1 MLIEWNEDLT
11 TGNKA
16 IDAQHKELINRFNT
30 ILDACNHGK
39 GKDEVKNLLQFLGEY
54 VKSHFAMEEELQQ
67 RYDYPEY
74 ALHKQEHASFI
85 QDFNRLE
92 HQFEEE
98 GATLLLVIRTNKAM
112 INWLVSHI
120 NGTDKK
126 LAAFLRTAM

>member
-1 MLIEWNEDLT
+1 MLIEWNDELT

-16 IDAQHKELINRFNT
+16 IDAQHKELINRFNS
-30 ILDACNHGK
+30 ILAACNLGK

-67 RYDYPEY
+67 RFHYPEY
-74 ALHKQEHASFI
+74 ELHKQEHAGFI

-92 HQFEEE
+92 SQFEEE

-112 INWLVSHI
+112 IDWLIRHI